1 MKRLR
6 PLLGFVF
13 LLFSVFS
20 FPAFADFDIV
30 LSLPANA
37 NVANAVA
44 SIGGGVQV
52 GAVFSSQEGGL
63 LLHLRVPTVPNCSS
77 NSIIH
82 FCEQIALTTLPSN
95 PHARCWVTA
104 PLTADASWY
113 KTQPGFRLINLNN
126 ALAYATGRGVAV
138 AVIDSLM
145 DYSHPA
151 LAGHLTN
158 GYDFT
163 AVGRQGG
170 IILNDSSAGYLDDS
184 SAGYLDQATI
194 TYLNDSSAGYLDDS
208 SAGYLDSQP
217 PAWSHATSVGSI
229 IAAIATDAMIM
240 PVVAFGPNGSS
251 DTLTIAKAII
261 WAVDNGAQVINM
273 SFGTVATTKVMQK
286 AITYALDHS
295 VTLVASAGNNNTS
308 VAQWP
313 AAFSGVISTAATN
326 LQDVKASFSNY
337 GPTIVMDAPGVNII
351 SAAPGNLYGC
361 MSGTSFSAPII
372 AGTAALVR
380 SEGVTSVTQPITS
393 GAINIDAQN
402 PAYTGQLGKRVDV
415 RNSVN

>member
-1 MKRLR
+1 VKRLR

-126 ALAYATGRGVAV
+126 ALPYATGRGVVV

-158 GYDFT
+158 GYDFV
-163 AVGRQGG
+163 VGNQGG

-217 PAWSHATSVGSI
+217 PAWSHATSVASI
-229 IAAIATDAMIM
+229 IAALAPDAMIM
-240 PVVAFGPNGSS
+240 PVRAFGDDGSS
-251 DTLTIAKAII
+251 DTLIIAKAII
-261 WAVDNGAQVINM
+261 WAVDNGAKVINM

-286 AITYALDHS
+286 AITYALDHN
-295 VTLVASAGNNNTS
+295 VALVASAGNNNTS

-313 AAFSGVISTAATN
+313 AAFSGVISTAATD
-326 LQDVKASFSNY
+326 LGDVKASFSNY

-351 SAAPGNLYGC
+351 SAVPGNLYGC

-380 SEGVTSVTQPITS
+380 SEGVTSVTQPITR

>member
-6 PLLGFVF
+6 PLLGFVL

-30 LSLPANA
+30 LSLPPNA
-37 NVANAVA
+37 NVPDL
-44 SIGGGVQV
+44 SGYGVIQD
-52 GAVFSSQEGGL
+52 VFRSSDPDVLWVQ
-63 LLHLRVPTVPNCSS
+63 LRVSVLPNFSS
-77 NSIIH
+77 NSNVR
-82 FCEQIALTTLPSN
+82 FSEQIRLTTLPSN
-95 PHARCWVTA
+95 PHAGCWVTA

-113 KTQPGFRLINLNN
+113 KTQPSFRLINLNN
-126 ALAYATGRGVAV
+126 ALPYATGRGVVV

-158 GYDFT
+158 GYDFV
-163 AVGRQGG
+163 VGNQGG

-273 SFGTVATTKVMQK
+273 SFGTEDTSKVMRK

-308 VAQWP
+308 LTSVPQYP
-313 AAFSGVISTAATN
+313 AAYSGVISTAATN
-326 LQDVKASFSNY
+326 LRDVKASFSNY

-393 GAINIDAQN
+393 GAINIDTQN

>member
-1 MKRLR
+1 MKRMKR
-6 PLLGFVF
+6 LLGFVL
-13 LLFSVFS
+13 LLFTV
-20 FPAFADFDIV
+20 PAFADWDIV
-30 LSLPANA
+30 VSLPPNA
-37 NVANAVA
+37 NVPDVA
-44 SIGGGVQV
+44 AAGNGVV
-52 GAVFSSQEGGL
+52 REVFPFSDGL
-63 LLHLRVPTVPNCSS
+63 LVRLTVPASPNFSS
-77 NSIIH
+77 NSNVR
-82 FCEQIALTTLPSN
+82 FSEQIASTTLPSN

-126 ALAYATGRGVAV
+126 ALPYATGRGVVV

-163 AVGRQGG
+163 AVGRQGR

-217 PAWSHATSVGSI
+217 PAWSHATSVASI
-229 IAAIATDAMIM
+229 IAALAPDAMIM
-240 PVVAFGPNGSS
+240 PVRAFGDDGSS

-261 WAVDNGAQVINM
+261 WAVDNGAKVINM

-286 AITYALDHS
+286 AITYALDHN
-295 VTLVASAGNNNTS
+295 VALVASAGNNNTS

>member
-1 MKRLR
+1 MKGLKK
-6 PLLGFVF
+6 LFGLALF
-13 LLFSVFS
+13 LLAV
-20 FPAFADFDIV
+20 PAFAQIGCV
-30 LSLPANA
+30 IQLPPNA
-37 NVANAVA
+37 NVNAIA
-44 SIGGGVQV
+44 AHAG
-52 GAVFSSQEGGL
+52 GAVVGVIPEANQFL
-63 LLHLRVPTVPNCSS
+63 LSVPNCSA
-77 NSIIH
+77 NSDSDIRWA
-82 FCEQIALTTLPSN
+82 ELNASTTLPSN
-95 PHARCWVTA
+95 SHARYIVAA
-104 PLTADASWY
+104 PTVAASWY
-113 KTQPGFRLINLNN
+113 TTQPNFGLVHLSG
-126 ALAYATGRGVAV
+126 ALTYATGLGVVV
-138 AVIDSLM
+138 ADINSWV

-151 LAGHLTN
+151 LAGHLTS
-158 GYDFT
+158 GYDFV
-163 AVGRQGG
+163 VGRPSGVAV
-170 IILNDSSAGYLDDS
+170 LNDSSAGYLDDS

-217 PAWSHATSVGSI
+217 RAWSHATSVGSI

-273 SFGTVATTKVMQK
+273 SFGTEDTSKVMQK

-308 VAQWP
+308 LTSVPQYP
-313 AAFSGVISTAATN
+313 AAYSGVISTAATN

-372 AGTAALVR
+372 AGT
-380 SEGVTSVTQPITS
+380 
-393 GAINIDAQN
+393 
-402 PAYTGQLGKRVDV
+402 
-415 RNSVN
+415 

>member
-1 MKRLR
+1 MKRMKR
-6 PLLGFVF
+6 LLGFVL
-13 LLFSVFS
+13 LLFTV
-20 FPAFADFDIV
+20 PAFADWDIV
-30 LSLPANA
+30 VSLPPNA
-37 NVANAVA
+37 NVPDVA
-44 SIGGGVQV
+44 AAGNGVV
-52 GAVFSSQEGGL
+52 REVFPFSDGL
-63 LLHLRVPTVPNCSS
+63 LVRLTVPASPNFSS
-77 NSIIH
+77 NSNVR
-82 FCEQIALTTLPSN
+82 FSEQIASTTLPSN

-104 PLTADASWY
+104 PQTADASWY
-113 KTQPGFRLINLNN
+113 KTQPSFRLINLNN
-126 ALAYATGRGVAV
+126 ALPHATGRGLVV

-158 GYDFT
+158 GYDF
-163 AVGRQGG
+163 VIRNQGG

-208 SAGYLDSQP
+208 SAGYLDSRN
-217 PAWSHATSVGSI
+217 PAWSHATLVAGI
-229 IAAIATDAMIM
+229 IAAVAPDAMIM
-240 PVVAFGPNGSS
+240 PVRAFGDDGSS
-251 DTLTIAKAII
+251 DTLIIAKAII
-261 WAVDNGAQVINM
+261 WAVDNGAKVINM
-273 SFGTVATTKVMQK
+273 SFGTVAATKVMQK
-286 AITYALDHS
+286 AITYALDHN
-295 VTLVASAGNNNTS
+295 VALVASAGNNNTS